1 MGSSRLRLQPLFVPD
16 LSLKNRFDPEIS
28 FSHLFRSGFLFR
40 ICPLKNRGFSRF
52 GFLSRFLVPFP
63 GSWFPFP
70 PLIEF
75 MTQKFCFHLFFV
87 PFLFL
92 FFSSKIPFCPRFSKM
107 ATRFL
112 FQFPFSLCHFYFDP
126 EILFSPLFCSG
137 FVPFFFL
144 KYPVLSPVSENGN
157 PVFVPV
163 PFLALPFFS

>member
-87 PFLFL
+87 PFLFF
-92 FFSSKIPFCPRFSKM
+92 FFSSKIPFRPRFLKM

-112 FQFPFSLCHFYFDP
+112 FRFPFSLCHIFVLLPPIVAWITFPLEIFVKIISKDNFHSFFDC
-126 EILFSPLFCSG
+126 ES
-137 FVPFFFL
+137 
-144 KYPVLSPVSENGN
+144 
-157 PVFVPV
+157 
-163 PFLALPFFS
+163 